1 MMNVDRLKKLV
12 ITVCDPGLK
21 EVAQFEEVVKLGIIA
36 LFHNMKINMEELDEA
51 VVEYRE
57 LVEKYREE
65 RALLDGDRDNLMYQ
79 YYDRCLKFLEGD
91 DRILAMERAYEE
103 VMKYNQDTDLLIRED
118 CFVDHVQTMTC
129 ADKSFMAG
137 FPGYIINNI
146 NWEGVANDFRSDY
159 REVMIIDQIY
169 FYDAQND
176 VVNFYDMVVENIQ
189 FLYTLEQYYAEAE
202 RLDTFVYTHR
212 RDEDGHTKKTNYFI
226 TRIKDGVVKHFWQR
240 IDPRILPRKE
250 LTHDQFKV
258 AYHNWCLQR
267 MWEYGRYECAWKFVF
282 IEEEWI
288 GK

>member
-169 FYDAQND
+169 FYDA
-176 VVNFYDMVVENIQ
+176 
-189 FLYTLEQYYAEAE
+189 
-202 RLDTFVYTHR
+202 
-212 RDEDGHTKKTNYFI
+212 
-226 TRIKDGVVKHFWQR
+226 
-240 IDPRILPRKE
+240 
-250 LTHDQFKV
+250 
-258 AYHNWCLQR
+258 
-267 MWEYGRYECAWKFVF
+267 
-282 IEEEWI
+282 
-288 GK
+288 